1 MESTMTVA
9 RILAAKGR
17 DVVTAQPH
25 RTVRDIAE
33 LLAQKNIGVV
43 VIVGNNDEI
52 LGMASERDIVRL
64 LARRG
69 ADGLEDAVSAHM
81 TTQVVS
87 TDESATL
94 DSVMEQMT
102 AGRFR
107 HLPVLRHGRL
117 VGLVSIG
124 DVVKQRLEAIETE
137 RRALHEYIATA

>member
-1 MESTMTVA
+1 MTVT

-17 DVVTAQPH
+17 DVVTAQPQH
-25 RTVRDIAE
+25 SVRDIAD
-33 LLAQKNIGVV
+33 LLAKKNIGAV
-43 VIVGNNDEI
+43 VIIGQDGEI

-69 ADGLEDAVSAHM
+69 AEGLDDSISLYM
-81 TTQVVS
+81 TTQVV
-87 TDESATL
+87 TIDESATL

-102 AGRFR
+102 SSRIR
-107 HLPVLRHGRL
+107 HLPILRDGRL

-124 DVVKQRLEAIETE
+124 DVVKQRLEAIEGE

>member
-1 MESTMTVA
+1 METTMTVA

-33 LLAQKNIGVV
+33 VLAQKNIGAV
-43 VIVGNNDEI
+43 VIVGNNGEI

-87 TDESATL
+87 TEETATL

-102 AGRFR
+102 AGRIR

-124 DVVKQRLEAIETE
+124 DVVKQRLDAIETE